1 MIIVVCPSVTGDQ
14 QKQFDLETQGVV
26 SLATEC
32 QKFEMG
38 SLCDRKLWHY
48 YWHKH

>member
-1 MIIVVCPSVTGDQ
+1 MCPSVMGG
-14 QKQFDLETQGVV
+14 QFDLETQGAV

-38 SLCDRKLWHY
+38 SLCDHKSWHY
-48 YWHKH
+48 PLAQTLAS